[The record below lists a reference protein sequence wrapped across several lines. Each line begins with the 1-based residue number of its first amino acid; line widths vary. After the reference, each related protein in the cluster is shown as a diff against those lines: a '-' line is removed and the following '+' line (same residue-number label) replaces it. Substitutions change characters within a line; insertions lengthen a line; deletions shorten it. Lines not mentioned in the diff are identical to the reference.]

1 MGKQKERVLYVLG
14 RRPSLLLDFRMRHDS
29 FFSIVLT
36 ALLLVTAAIPRAA
49 GQQRDPLTLQRA
61 LEMADQRNLD
71 LLAARQRR
79 ALTPAR
85 IQIAKQRPNPTLS
98 FGASRDTPHQG
109 LAFEQPLEFRFQR
122 QRRIEQATEEG
133 GLTELEIA
141 ALVWQVRCTTR
152 EAYYGVAQARA
163 ESALLAKMQGLAER
177 LREIAKERFEAGAV
191 AQVEVLRAEA
201 EVAKAEAEVLLARQS
216 EKVAFSQLNALLN
229 QPAAATW
236 ELAGSLEDMLPP
248 LALEAAVQRAYDLNP
263 ELKHLAQERKVEQSR
278 LGVLKAERYPAP
290 SVGFGADF
298 NAPEEYRMGGRA
310 QLSLV
315 LPLFTRNQGEIAESL
330 ANQRVLE
337 SKTAATKRAT
347 AGAVERAYLRLM
359 ALEEQVQIYRQK
371 LLPSVRHLETLA
383 EESYRAGKSDI
394 LFVLDAQRNVHE
406 VEHNYL
412 STLAAQQ
419 SAYSALEQ
427 AVGGP
432 LE

>member
-1 MGKQKERVLYVLG
+1 
-14 RRPSLLLDFRMRHDS
+14 MRHSS
-29 FFSIVLT
+29 FFSIALT
-36 ALLLVTAAIPRAA
+36 ALLLVTTAIPRAA
-49 GQQRDPLTLQRA
+49 GQQRDPLTLQKA

-85 IQIAKQRPNPTLS
+85 LQIAKQRPNPTFS
-98 FGASRDTPHQG
+98 FSASRDTPHQG

-141 ALVWQVRCTTR
+141 ALAWQVRCNTR

-163 ESALLAKMQGLAER
+163 ESALQARMQGLAER
-177 LREIAKERFEAGAV
+177 LRDIARERFEAGAV

-201 EVAKAEAEVLLARQS
+201 EVAKAQAELLLARESQ
-216 EKVAFSQLNALLN
+216 KIALSQLNALLN
-229 QPAAATW
+229 QPASTTW

-248 LALEAAVQRAYDLNP
+248 VSLEAAIQRAYDLNP

-278 LGVLKAERYPAP
+278 LGVLKAQRYPAP
-290 SVGFGADF
+290 SVGFGTDF
-298 NAPEEYRMGGRA
+298 NAPEEFRLGGRG

-330 ANQRVLE
+330 VNQRVLE
-337 SKTAATKRAT
+337 SRITAAKRAT
-347 AGAVERAYLRLM
+347 AGAVERAHLQLM
-359 ALEEQVQIYRQK
+359 ALEVQVDIYRQK

-394 LFVLDAQRNVHE
+394 LFVLDAQRNVQE
-406 VEHNYL
+406 VEHNCL
-412 STLAAQQ
+412 NTLAAQQ
-419 SAYSALEQ
+419 NAYVSLEQ
-427 AVGGP
+427 AVGGT
-432 LE
+432 LQ